1 MNYCNQCQT
10 ELTGK
15 FCSNCAAPS
24 ELKRID
30 AKYIVHEIEH
40 VLHMD
45 TGIFYTIK
53 ALFIRPGESVRAYLT
68 SNRKK
73 LIKPI
78 LFLIVTSLLYSL
90 VNHQYQ
96 YVNYGAL
103 EGSTLA
109 KILTWIQDHYGYS
122 NLFMGLF
129 IALFLKWF
137 FRKPKYNFFEILVL
151 LSYVMGFSMLIF
163 GLAGLIQGVFG
174 VEVFAI
180 GGILAILYTLYAIA
194 DFYGRKT
201 KMNYFK
207 VFMAYFLGVIVF
219 YSLVVFVGLAVDR
232 IMS

>member
-1 MNYCNQCQT
+1 
-10 ELTGK
+10 
-15 FCSNCAAPS
+15 
-24 ELKRID
+24 
-30 AKYIVHEIEH
+30 
-40 VLHMD
+40 MD

-53 ALFIRPGESVRAYLT
+53 ALFIRPGESIRAYLKL
-68 SNRKK
+68 NRKK

-90 VNHQYQ
+90 VKHHTI
-96 YVNYGAL
+96 NYGEL
-103 EGSTLA
+103 DGSTVA

-163 GLAGLIQGVFG
+163 GLAGLIHWIFG
-174 VEVFAI
+174 VELFI
-180 GGILAILYTLYAIA
+180 TGGILAIIYTLYAIT
-194 DFYGRKT
+194 DFYGRKS

-219 YSLVVFVGLAVDR
+219 YSLVVFVGLAVDN
-232 IMS
+232 IKS